1 MKLGYKHIWRGHGRK
16 RKYKRVD
23 ENMTYIPLPL
33 TLQKMLDD
41 KAILEAV
48 CDTFLL

>member
-1 MKLGYKHIWRGHGRK
+1 MAEKES
-16 RKYKRVD
+16 KRVD